1 MARDPPRRPDRLKL
15 FFDGGCRPNPGPM
28 EVAIVTQG
36 QVRFHDDLGHGT
48 HNDAEWLALIHALML
63 AQSLGVEA
71 CELVGDAA
79 MVVDQANGAG
89 LSQGV
94 DASPRPV
101 QGSGRIGA
109 KGAGA
114 LDRTVEKSGRDRAD
128 PPPRRS
134 AVRSRARPGGET
146 GRADVP

>member
-1 MARDPPRRPDRLKL
+1 MSGDGAGHPPRRPDRLKL
-15 FFDGGCRPNPGPM
+15 FFDGGCRPTPGPM
-28 EVAIVTQG
+28 EIAIVAQG

-89 LSQGV
+89 RC
-94 DASPRPV
+94 PR
-101 QGSGRIGA
+101 A
-109 KGAGA
+109 LKHH
-114 LDRTVEKSGRDRAD
+114 LDRFKALAASGPKVRVRWIGRSKNLAGIALA
-128 PPPRRS
+128 RRH
-134 AVRSRARPGGET
+134 AGQP
-146 GRADVP
+146 